1 MPPGVRVLTCDN
13 PSPMTLTGTN
23 TYLLGTDAAPEIV
36 VIDPGPEGHPEHYEA
51 IMQAAGGQPIG
62 LIAVTHRHHD
72 HFGGA
77 AGLAE
82 ATGAP
87 VRAFD
92 PALCSGAAAL
102 RPGERFDASGVEVEV
117 LHTPGHTP
125 DSVCFWLPQAEAM
138 ITGDTILGE
147 GTTMLD
153 YPDGT
158 LTDYLA
164 SLDQLAEYPSAAL
177 LPAHGPAGAALGPI
191 VSQYRNHRIQRLQQ
205 VQGLLDEHG
214 ELSAEDVVRL
224 VYAEAAGVDHRVLV
238 MIASAQLDHLRR

>member
-117 LHTPGHTP
+117 LHTPGHTS

-153 YPDGT
+153 YPTALSPTTWPVLISSRSTRRPLCCRRTVPRGRPWVPSS
-158 LTDYLA
+158 A
-164 SLDQLAEYPSAAL
+164 STGITGFSDFSRSKGCWMSTGSSAPRTSSGWSMPR
-177 LPAHGPAGAALGPI
+177 LP
-191 VSQYRNHRIQRLQQ
+191 VSII
-205 VQGLLDEHG
+205 GCW
-214 ELSAEDVVRL
+214 S
-224 VYAEAAGVDHRVLV
+224 
-238 MIASAQLDHLRR
+238 